1 MEEQEV
7 LKPIFATYPPY
18 NILNVLRSGAI
29 QEIKGDITRYG
40 TWVDM
45 GESFYVILPYNDKN
59 TVIKRYINFELAIN
73 VDWNKVTKLVLE
85 KWKNNQLGSE
95 EIEKKDITEL
105 LLKIGVVSLNG
116 QTISVNSNYQMNY
129 KAEEPT
135 PLIDITNT
143 ANPRSQKKEEK

>member
-7 LKPIFATYPPY
+7 LKPVFATYPPY
-18 NILNVLRSGAI
+18 NILNALHSGAI

-40 TWVDM
+40 TWIDK

-59 TVIKRYINFELAIN
+59 TVIRRYIDFELAIN
-73 VDWNKVTKLVLE
+73 IDWNKVNKLILE
-85 KWKNNQLGSE
+85 KWKNNQLSSE

-105 LLKIGVVSLNG
+105 LLKIGVVTLNG
-116 QTISVNSNYQMNY
+116 QTISVNSNYQMDY
-129 KAEEPT
+129 KMESPT
-135 PLIDITNT
+135 PPIDITNT